1 MLLPDLFRKLEGI
14 NALKSSNKN
23 KDQEGNARCSV
34 CLRKEG
40 QECFI
45 GL

>member
-1 MLLPDLFRKLEGI
+1 MLLPVLFRKLEGI

-23 KDQEGNARCSV
+23 KDQEETGRCGV

-40 QECFI
+40 QEYFI